1 MKSAEV
7 VAITQPEQEIER
19 QEERRY
25 QAMLDN
31 DLVTLER
38 LLGEELR
45 YVHSNALVDSKASYI
60 ASLKS
65 NAVQYQQ
72 IVRENVLIKVY
83 SETSVV
89 TGRILMTAIV
99 RGEVRYIDNVFVNI
113 WAKQKQGWQLIH
125 FQSTPISR

>member
-7 VAITQPEQEIER
+7 VAITQPESEIER

-45 YVHSNALVDSKASYI
+45 YIHSNALVDSKASYI
-60 ASLKS
+60 ASLKAG
-65 NAVQYQQ
+65 AVQYQQ
-72 IVRENVLIKVY
+72 IN
-83 SETSVV
+83 
-89 TGRILMTAIV
+89 
-99 RGEVRYIDNVFVNI
+99 NVFVNI
-113 WAKQKQGWQLIH
+113 WAKQKQE
-125 FQSTPISR
+125 